1 MKLDVFNHFTPKAV
15 YERFKSIAPDN
26 PGLKAFG
33 ALPALWDLDARL
45 KLMEGFDDYQQV
57 LSLANP
63 PIELLATPD
72 KSPQLAAF
80 ANDALAGVCAKHPH
94 LFPTFAASMPMNN
107 PDAAIKEA
115 ERAIKTLGARGI
127 QVFTNVNGKPLSS
140 PEFLPL
146 FEFMAGQ
153 DLPIWIHPMRGPHF
167 SDYATEDH
175 SENEIW
181 FTFGWPYETSA
192 CVTRLI
198 FSGLF
203 DRLPNLKIIT
213 HHMGGMIP
221 FFADKVGL
229 GFTQIFQG
237 APNRNPLA
245 ERAGL
250 KKPLLDYYHMLYA
263 DTALNGSAA
272 ATKCGHAFFGTD
284 HSLFASDA
292 PFDSVGGKQLMQT
305 TIDAVTALGLSPG
318 DQDRIFATN
327 TRKLLRLDGK

>member
-1 MKLDVFNHFTPKAV
+1 MKIDVFTHFTPKTV
-15 YERFKSIAPDN
+15 YERFTSIAPDN

-45 KLMEGFDDYQQV
+45 KLMEGFEDYRQV

-63 PIELLATPD
+63 PIELLAAPD

-80 ANDALAGVCAKHPH
+80 ANDALAEVCAKHPH

-115 ERAIKTLGARGI
+115 ERAITTLGARGI
-127 QVFTNVNGKPLSS
+127 QIFTNVNGKPLSS

-203 DRLPNLKIIT
+203 DKLPNLKIIT

-221 FFADKVGL
+221 YFADKVGL

-272 ATKCGHAFFGTD
+272 ATKCGHAFFGTE

-305 TIDAVTALGLSPG
+305 TIDAVTSLGLSPD
-318 DQDRIFATN
+318 DQNRIFAAN
-327 TRKLLRLDGK
+327 TTKLLHLGGK

>member
-1 MKLDVFNHFTPKAV
+1 MKIDVFNHFTPKTV

-45 KLMEGFDDYQQV
+45 KLMERFTNYQQIP
-57 LSLANP
+57 SLANP
-63 PIELLATPD
+63 PIELLAAPD
-72 KSPQLAAF
+72 RSPQLAAF
-80 ANDALAGVCAKHPH
+80 ANDALAEVCARHPQ
-94 LFPTFAASMPMNN
+94 LFPTFIASMPMNN
-107 PDAAIKEA
+107 PDAAVKEA
-115 ERAIKTLGARGI
+115 ERAITTLGARGI
-127 QVFTNVNGKPLSS
+127 QIFTNVNGKPLSG

-153 DLPIWIHPMRGPHF
+153 DLPVWIHPMRGPHF

-203 DRLPNLKIIT
+203 DKLPNLKIIT

-229 GFTQIFQG
+229 GFTQIFRG
-237 APNRNPLA
+237 APNKNPLA
-245 ERAGL
+245 EQAGL

-272 ATKCGHAFFGTD
+272 ATRCGHAFFGTD

-292 PFDSVGGKQLMQT
+292 PFDSIGGKQLIKT
-305 TIDAVTALGLSPG
+305 TIDAVSSLDLS
-318 DQDRIFATN
+318 DADEDLIFAAN

>member
-1 MKLDVFNHFTPKAV
+1 MKIDVFNHFTPKTV
-15 YERFKSIAPDN
+15 YERFKSIVPDN
-26 PGLKAFG
+26 PGLRAFG
-33 ALPALWDLDARL
+33 ALPALWDLDTRL
-45 KLMEGFDDYQQV
+45 KLMEEFDDYQQI

-80 ANDALAGVCAKHPH
+80 ANDALAEVCAKHPH

-115 ERAIKTLGARGI
+115 ERAITTLGARGI

-146 FEFMAGQ
+146 FEFMAAK

-167 SDYATEDH
+167 PDYATEDH

-192 CVTRLI
+192 CVMRLI
-198 FSGLF
+198 YAGLF
-203 DRLPNLKIIT
+203 DKLPTLKLIT

-221 FFADKVGL
+221 YFSERVSL
-229 GFTQIFQG
+229 GFLQIFHG

-245 ERAGL
+245 ELAGL
-250 KKPLLDYYHMLYA
+250 KRPALDYCRMLYA
-263 DTALNGSAA
+263 DTALN
-272 ATKCGHAFFGTD
+272 
-284 HSLFASDA
+284 
-292 PFDSVGGKQLMQT
+292 V
-305 TIDAVTALGLSPG
+305 
-318 DQDRIFATN
+318 
-327 TRKLLRLDGK
+327 